1 MDIQPITISIERSRL
16 HVVHYRNTT
25 RSSSVRSRIKR
36 RGRSCFADSAAVHL
50 PSIVYTTVL
59 GSRCVASRDQ
69 DGIVDTIA
77 GYIDSSSWLDGVARF
92 SMSNEVAE
100 YTSSRDRITSA
111 EDQAKY
117 SIDGLP
123 VDRIFDEMS
132 GSVPTMRK
140 RVSTGRRDK

>member
-1 MDIQPITISIERSRL
+1 MDIQPITISIGG
-16 HVVHYRNTT
+16 VDYT
-25 RSSSVRSRIKR
+25 SSITEHDPFVIRPIQDQTPWSFVL
-36 RGRSCFADSAAVHL
+36 ADSAAAHL
-50 PSIVYTTVL
+50 PSIIHTTVS

-69 DGIVDTIA
+69 DGIVDTIV
-77 GYIDSSSWLDGVARF
+77 GFVNSSSWLDGVARF

-132 GSVPTMRK
+132 GSSDHAEARLNWTPR
-140 RVSTGRRDK
+140 